1 MTHEALVLLL
11 DNIDIAYYET
21 GADYD
26 CDLEAYQARE
36 IAHIEQEHQLS
47 IVEWPNQT
55 QSNDPARISYIS

>member
-21 GADYD
+21 GAYYD

-47 IVEWPNQT
+47 IVE
-55 QSNDPARISYIS
+55 